1 MVDKLLK
8 DESEIKKMKNS
19 TYENKQLFLE
29 KQQLEE
35 ELRLER
41 DRFTTLQ
48 QQQTLQMADIT
59 KQLYENSQL
68 ILQLRKDLRKDK
80 GKSKDSNRTI
90 ELEKEL
96 KMVRKNLEQANAAIT
111 KEKKEKLEVM
121 ETLKESYEKEERIL
135 RSYSKLLSKY
145 ESLKSSKLGKLTLS
159 YWKVMKRLRRG

>member
-1 MVDKLLK
+1 MEKLLK
-8 DESEIKKMKNS
+8 DESEIKNMQNLID
-19 TYENKQLFLE
+19 ENNLLLLE

-35 ELRLER
+35 ELRQER
-41 DRFTTLQ
+41 DKFTTLQ

-80 GKSKDSNRTI
+80 GNSKASNRTA

-96 KMVRKNLEQANAAIT
+96 KMVRKNLEHANAAIT

-135 RSYSKLLSKY
+135 RSYSKLLTKY

>member
-1 MVDKLLK
+1 MEKLLK
-8 DESEIKKMKNS
+8 DESEIKKMQNLID
-19 TYENKQLFLE
+19 ENNLLLLE

-35 ELRLER
+35 ELRQER
-41 DRFTTLQ
+41 DKFTTLQ

-68 ILQLRKDLRKDK
+68 ILQLRKDLRKDN
-80 GKSKDSNRTI
+80 GKSKASNRTI

-96 KMVRKNLEQANAAIT
+96 KMVRKNLEQANATIT

>member
-1 MVDKLLK
+1 VEKLLK
-8 DESEIKKMKNS
+8 DESEIKNMQNLID
-19 TYENKQLFLE
+19 ENNLLLLE
-29 KQQLEE
+29 KQKLEE
-35 ELRLER
+35 ELRHER
-41 DRFTTLQ
+41 DKFTTLQ

-68 ILQLRKDLRKDK
+68 ILQLRKDLRKEN
-80 GKSKDSNRTI
+80 GKSKASNRTI

-111 KEKKEKLEVM
+111 KEKKEKVEVM